1 MATTALKLDD
11 PGTLPR
17 PGPIGRIA
25 RLAYGLICVWYVF
38 GLIGISSHLMT
49 ADGHIR
55 LLVWNGVIVGLF
67 LASYVINIGYSRA
80 WNKWPAIVSAGIF
93 LAIGGIGYL
102 TNGIIETDFLARAV
116 WGWEVYLFSHLG
128 GAFLLSSLIGTPGC
142 EMRAFHDVFSRLTGI
157 PTKEHYCPVGPLHPI
172 DQWEARRSIAKQS

>member
-1 MATTALKLDD
+1 MATTDLKLDD

-38 GLIGISSHLMT
+38 GLIGVSSHLMT

-55 LLVWNGVIVGLF
+55 PLVWNGVIVGLF
-67 LASYVINIGYSRA
+67 LASYIINIGFSRP
-80 WNKWPAIVSAGIF
+80 WKKWPAIVSGGIF

-102 TNGIIETDFLARAV
+102 TKGIIETDFLARAV

-128 GAFLLSSLIGTPGC
+128 GAFLISSLIGTPGC
-142 EMRAFHDVFSRLTGI
+142 EMRAFHDAFSRLTGI